1 MEINENILKSF
12 ILSTVIVL
20 AFRTMFD
27 MLGWTNGDSELAV
40 GAMIIFTL
48 LLCTYKIIDEIR
60 KLNGSS

>member
-20 AFRTMFD
+20 AFGTMFD
-27 MLGWTNGDSELAV
+27 MLVWTNGDSELAV